1 MAVEAVRSQPGSL
14 PVPSMEA
21 TQTSAM
27 DATDQGHFPAH
38 KVAMYELLLRQLQ
51 DDGFEAEVQALT
63 AQLHLR
69 ANTKVEKDALL
80 DIYTKS
86 LKWAF
91 GDEPQPEW
99 QPLHCAPVPPLGA
112 QEKVLDLEGMAI
124 PTGTSQ
130 TPDPT
135 KKPPEVRLLYTASHK
150 SHCRS
155 VAFSTDGRFC
165 ATGCTDG
172 SIKILDTAKMR
183 VCAASTE
190 GPVGRMRVT
199 EEELM
204 KPIVRVLQDHIQ
216 GVTCLAFH
224 PTNPTLF
231 SGSSDKAV
239 KIFDLTR
246 PPGHKKA
253 FSVLQDVYAVKSI
266 CIHPCGDFLFVGTT
280 HQALR
285 MYDLQTLSC
294 FTTSHQDQHHTAGIN
309 DLRCTSDG
317 KILASASADGSIKLW
332 DAVTNS
338 VVNALPQAHS
348 GSSVTSV
355 RWSRSLRYLLSSGND
370 GRHRLWDVRM
380 GKEVFCMGF
389 GPRSADFSTA
399 TFVNGERYIA
409 AANSNVRLSD
419 VSLFDSTTGSPV
431 FMKMGMHTVPIYA
444 LETSPVDRT
453 LITGCDDEKAR
464 YFSIEVVAVS
474 CQELRCMISALGIGH
489 RSLAE
494 FLGQLRTLYGLL

>member
-1 MAVEAVRSQPGSL
+1 MVEGTPAL
-14 PVPSMEA
+14 PNADAPMGVPEA
-21 TQTSAM
+21 
-27 DATDQGHFPAH
+27 GHFSAQ
-38 KVAMYELLLRQLQ
+38 KVALYELLLRQLQ
-51 DDGFEAEVQALT
+51 DDGFEAEVAALT
-63 AQLHLR
+63 SQLHLHPNNR
-69 ANTKVEKDALL
+69 VEKDALL
-80 DIYTKS
+80 DVYTTS

-91 GDEPQPEW
+91 GDEPQGEW
-99 QPLHCAPVPPLGA
+99 QPLHCTPVPPLGK
-112 QEKVLDLEGMAI
+112 EERVLDLEGMPI

-130 TPDPT
+130 TPDPS

-155 VAFSTDGRFC
+155 VSFSTDGRFC

-172 SIKILDTAKMR
+172 SIKILDTARMR

-216 GVTCLAFH
+216 GVTCTAFH

-231 SGSSDKAV
+231 SGSLDKSV

-253 FSVLQDVYAVKSI
+253 FSVLQDVYAVHSI
-266 CIHPCGDFLFVGTT
+266 CIHPCGDFLFVGTA
-280 HQALR
+280 HQAVR

-294 FTTSHQDQHHTAGIN
+294 FTTSHQEQHHNAGIN
-309 DLRCTSDG
+309 DLRCCSDG
-317 KILASASADGSIKLW
+317 KILATASMDGSIKFW
-332 DAVTNS
+332 DAVGNQ
-338 VVNALPQAHS
+338 VVNTLSKAHS

-355 RWSRSLRYLLSSGND
+355 RWSRGQRYVLSSGND
-370 GRHRLWDVRM
+370 GRTRLWDVRM
-380 GKEVFCMGF
+380 GREVFCMGF

-399 TFVNGERYIA
+399 SFLNGERYIA

-419 VSLFDSTTGSPV
+419 VSFFDSTTGSPV
-431 FMKMGMHTVPIYA
+431 FMKLGVHNVPVHA
-444 LETSPVDRT
+444 LETSPVDKT
-453 LITGCDDEKAR
+453 IMTGCDDERAR
-464 YFSIEVVAVS
+464 YFSIE
-474 CQELRCMISALGIGH
+474 ER
-489 RSLAE
+489 
-494 FLGQLRTLYGLL
+494 

>member
-1 MAVEAVRSQPGSL
+1 
-14 PVPSMEA
+14 
-21 TQTSAM
+21 M

-99 QPLHCAPVPPLGA
+99 QPLHCSPVPPLGP
-112 QEKVLDLEGMAI
+112 QEKVLDLEGMPI

-309 DLRCTSDG
+309 DLRCTVTGNFWPALRPMAPSSFGMPSPIAWSMLCRRLTVGLLSHLFDG
-317 KILASASADGSIKLW
+317 VEASATCYLQETMEGIDYGMFEWARKFSAW
-332 DAVTNS
+332 
-338 VVNALPQAHS
+338 ALGQDLP
-348 GSSVTSV
+348 TSAQP
-355 RWSRSLRYLLSSGND
+355 LSSMVKGTSQ
-370 GRHRLWDVRM
+370 RQ
-380 GKEVFCMGF
+380 
-389 GPRSADFSTA
+389 TA
-399 TFVNGERYIA
+399 T
-409 AANSNVRLSD
+409 
-419 VSLFDSTTGSPV
+419 
-431 FMKMGMHTVPIYA
+431 
-444 LETSPVDRT
+444 
-453 LITGCDDEKAR
+453 
-464 YFSIEVVAVS
+464 
-474 CQELRCMISALGIGH
+474 
-489 RSLAE
+489 
-494 FLGQLRTLYGLL
+494 